1 MNAVKPLVSVIIPS
15 YNAAQFLPDAV
26 ASVRAQGY
34 NPIEIVIV
42 DDGSTDNTAEMIPS
56 FGNDI
61 RYVRQT
67 NAGPAAARNRGLGE
81 ARGEWIAFLD
91 ADDLWPADKL
101 RVQAA
106 RLEADASLDVV
117 LGRVQYRHEP
127 GVEKTDIRY
136 EGPGDTLVNVHL
148 GSGLY
153 RRTAFDKVGLFNPAL
168 RFSEDHDWFLRARE
182 LGVRITIL
190 RDVTL
195 LYRLHG
201 KNMTRTEPTGDYN
214 LLKVLKASL
223 DRRRA
228 LGSGQ
233 VSPVPRFA
241 ECDEANRNLVSCI
254 VPSWNYG
261 KYIGQA
267 LQSILDQTW
276 PRKEIIVIDDGS
288 TDDSSQ
294 VAHRAAPQA
303 VVYFQPNAGQ
313 GAARNR
319 GVELAKG
326 KFLAFLDADDL
337 WFPETLSLQMAAFEK
352 DSTLDMVFGQ
362 VEQFC
367 SPELSAGEKVKWGN
381 VGGVMRAHH
390 AGAMLI
396 RRESFLRVGP
406 FPTQRRMGEF
416 VEWYALAR
424 DKGLR
429 EVMLSDVLLR
439 RRVHGGNT
447 VLRER
452 AAYSDYVHIV
462 KSALDRRRKGT
473 T

>member
-1 MNAVKPLVSVIIPS
+1 MRSS
-15 YNAAQFLPDAV
+15 
-26 ASVRAQGY
+26 SW
-34 NPIEIVIV
+34 
-42 DDGSTDNTAEMIPS
+42 TTARPTTPPKRVQSLGE
-56 FGNDI
+56 GI
-61 RYVRQT
+61 RYVRQA
-67 NAGPAAARNRGLGE
+67 NAGPAAARNRGLAE

-117 LGRVQYRHEP
+117 LGRVQYHHDP

-136 EGPGDTLVNVHL
+136 EGPDDTLVNVHL

-153 RRTAFDKVGLFNPAL
+153 RRTTFDRAGLFNPAL

-182 LGVRITIL
+182 SGVRITIL
-190 RDVTL
+190 PHVTL

-201 KNMTRTEPTGDYN
+201 KNMTRTEPVADYN

-228 LGSGQ
+228 LGQGR

-241 ECDEANRNLVSCI
+241 DCDEANRNLVSCI
-254 VPSWNYG
+254 VPVWNCE
-261 KYIGQA
+261 KYIGEA

-276 PRKEIIVIDDGS
+276 PRKEMIVIDDGS
-288 TDDSSQ
+288 TDGSAQ

-303 VVYFQPNAGQ
+303 VVYSQPHAGP

-326 KFLAFLDADDL
+326 AFLAFLDADDL
-337 WFPETLSLQMAAFEK
+337 WFPETLSRQMAAFEK
-352 DSTLDMVFGQ
+352 EPTLDMAFGQ

-367 SPELSAGEKVKWGN
+367 SPELSADEKAKWGN
-381 VGGVMRAHH
+381 VGGVVRAHH
-390 AGAMLI
+390 VGAMLI

-406 FPTQRRMGEF
+406 FPTQRRVGEF

-429 EVMLSDVLLR
+429 EAMLSDVFLR

-462 KSALDRRRKGT
+462 KGVLDRRRKGT

>member
-1 MNAVKPLVSVIIPS
+1 MSAGRPCVSVIIPA
-15 YNAAQFLPDAV
+15 YNAAQFLREAV

-34 NPIEIVIV
+34 SPIEIVIV
-42 DDGSTDNTAEMIPS
+42 DDGSTDNTAETIPS
-56 FGNDI
+56 LGEGI
-61 RYVRQT
+61 RYVRQV
-67 NAGPAAARNRGLGE
+67 NAGPAAARNHGLGE

-101 RVQAA
+101 TVQAA
-106 RLEADASLDVV
+106 RLEADLSLDVV
-117 LGRVQYRHEP
+117 LGRVQYLHDP

-136 EGPGDTLVNVHL
+136 EGPDDTLVNVHL

-153 RRTAFDKVGLFNPAL
+153 RRTAFDRVGLFNPAL

-190 RDVTL
+190 RQVTL

-201 KNMTRTEPTGDYN
+201 KNMTRTESVGDYN

-228 LGSGQ
+228 LGQGH
-233 VSPVPRFA
+233 VCPVPRFA
-241 ECDEANRNLVSCI
+241 DCDEANRNLVSCV
-254 VPSWNYG
+254 VPVWNYG
-261 KYIGQA
+261 RYIGEA
-267 LQSILDQTW
+267 LRSILDQTW

-288 TDDSSQ
+288 TDGSAQ
-294 VAHRAAPQA
+294 VAHRIAPQA
-303 VVYFQPNAGQ
+303 VVYSQPHAGP

-326 KFLAFLDADDL
+326 TFLAFLDADDL
-337 WFPETLSLQMAAFEK
+337 WSPETLSRRMAAFEK
-352 DSTLDMVFGQ
+352 DPALDMVFGQ

-367 SPELSAGEKVKWGN
+367 SPELSAAEKAKWGN
-381 VGGVMRAHH
+381 VGGVMQARH

-396 RRESFLRVGP
+396 RRESFLRAGT
-406 FPTQRRMGEF
+406 FPTQRLLGEF
-416 VEWYALAR
+416 IEWYALAR

-429 EVMLSDVLLR
+429 ETMLSDMSLR

-462 KSALDRRRKGT
+462 KSALDRRRKGAT
-473 T
+473 

>member
-1 MNAVKPLVSVIIPS
+1 M
-15 YNAAQFLPDAV
+15 
-26 ASVRAQGY
+26 
-34 NPIEIVIV
+34 
-42 DDGSTDNTAEMIPS
+42 
-56 FGNDI
+56 
-61 RYVRQT
+61 
-67 NAGPAAARNRGLGE
+67 
-81 ARGEWIAFLD
+81 
-91 ADDLWPADKL
+91 
-101 RVQAA
+101 
-106 RLEADASLDVV
+106 
-117 LGRVQYRHEP
+117 
-127 GVEKTDIRY
+127 EKTDIRF
-136 EGPGDTLVNVHL
+136 EGPDDTLVNVHL

-153 RRTAFDKVGLFNPAL
+153 RRTAFDRVGLFNPAL

-190 RDVTL
+190 SHVTL

-228 LGSGQ
+228 VGQGQ

-241 ECDEANRNLVSCI
+241 DCDEANRNLVSCI
-254 VPSWNYG
+254 VPSWNYE

-288 TDDSSQ
+288 SDDSAQ

-303 VVYFQPNAGQ
+303 VVYSQPNAGP

-326 KFLAFLDADDL
+326 MFLAFLDADDL
-337 WFPETLSLQMAAFEK
+337 WFPETLSRQMAAFEK
-352 DSTLDMVFGQ
+352 DPALDMVFGQ

-367 SPELSAGEKVKWGN
+367 SPELSAAEKAKWGN
-381 VGGVMRAHH
+381 IGRVMRAHH

-429 EVMLSDVLLR
+429 ETMLSDVLLR

-462 KSALDRRRKGT
+462 KSALDRRRKGAT
-473 T
+473 

>member
-1 MNAVKPLVSVIIPS
+1 MSAGKPLVSVIIPA
-15 YNAAQFLPDAV
+15 YNAAQFLREAV

-34 NPIEIVIV
+34 GPIEIVIV
-42 DDGSTDNTAEMIPS
+42 DDGSTDNTAETIQS
-56 FGNDI
+56 LGEGI
-61 RYVRQT
+61 CYVRQA
-67 NAGPAAARNRGLGE
+67 NAGPAAARNRGLAE

-91 ADDLWPADKL
+91 ADDLWPMDKL
-101 RVQAA
+101 RGQAA
-106 RLEADASLDVV
+106 RLEADPLLEVV

-127 GVEKTDIRY
+127 GVAKADLRY
-136 EGPGDTLVNVHL
+136 EGPDDTLVNVHL

-153 RRTAFDKVGLFNPAL
+153 RRTVFDRVGLFNPTL

-182 LGVRITIL
+182 LAVRMTIL
-190 RDVTL
+190 PQVTL

-228 LGSGQ
+228 AGGGQ
-233 VSPVPRFA
+233 VCPVPRFA
-241 ECDEANRNLVSCI
+241 DCDEANRNLVSCI
-254 VPSWNYG
+254 VPVWNGG
-261 KYIGQA
+261 KYIATA

-276 PRKEIIVIDDGS
+276 TRNEIIVIDDGS
-288 TDDSSQ
+288 TDDSVQ
-294 VAHRAAPQA
+294 AARRAAPQA
-303 VVYFQPNAGQ
+303 AVYSQPNAGP

-326 KFLAFLDADDL
+326 AFLAFLDADDL
-337 WFPETLSLQMAAFEK
+337 WSPETLSRQMSAFEK
-352 DSTLDMVFGQ
+352 EPTLDMVFGQ

-367 SPELSAGEKVKWGN
+367 SPELTAAEKAKWGN

-390 AGAMLI
+390 VGAMLI

-406 FPTQRRMGEF
+406 FPAQRRVGEF

-424 DKGLR
+424 DTGLR
-429 EVMLSDVLLR
+429 EVMLSDVSLR
-439 RRVHGGNT
+439 RRVHGGNS

-452 AAYSDYVHIV
+452 ASHSDYVHIV
-462 KSALDRRRKGT
+462 KSALDRRRKAAP
-473 T
+473 